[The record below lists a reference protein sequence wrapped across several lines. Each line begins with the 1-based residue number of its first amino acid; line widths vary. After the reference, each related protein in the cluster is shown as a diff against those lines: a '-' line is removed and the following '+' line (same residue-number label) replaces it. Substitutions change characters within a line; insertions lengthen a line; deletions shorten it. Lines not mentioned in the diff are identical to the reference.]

1 MAHEGHDH
9 HDHDHDHDHGGHHH
23 HPHHGH
29 AESAVST
36 WIVTC
41 SDTRDAP
48 GDESG
53 AIARKLIA
61 AFGHSIAGQEIVK
74 DDAHSIEHALE
85 HALEHGARCVIF
97 TGGTGVSS
105 RDVTIETLAPKFSKT
120 LDGFGELFRSLSFA
134 QIGSAAWLSRA
145 SAGVING
152 ALIFCL
158 PGSPRAVQLALEKLI
173 LPELS
178 HAVREVLR

>member
-9 HDHDHDHDHGGHHH
+9 HHDVGHDH
-23 HPHHGH
+23 HPHHTAQDHAH

-41 SDTRDAP
+41 SDTRTEAT
-48 GDESG
+48 DEGG
-53 AIARKLIA
+53 ALARKLIVA
-61 AFGHSIAGQEIVK
+61 SGHPIAGQELVK
-74 DDAHSIEHALE
+74 DDAHAITHALE

-105 RDVTIETLAPKFSKT
+105 RDVTIETLAPKFSRT
-120 LDGFGELFRSLSFA
+120 LDGFGELFRMLSFQ

-145 SAGVING
+145 CAGVING

-158 PGSPRAVQLALEKLI
+158 PGSPKAVQLALEKLI